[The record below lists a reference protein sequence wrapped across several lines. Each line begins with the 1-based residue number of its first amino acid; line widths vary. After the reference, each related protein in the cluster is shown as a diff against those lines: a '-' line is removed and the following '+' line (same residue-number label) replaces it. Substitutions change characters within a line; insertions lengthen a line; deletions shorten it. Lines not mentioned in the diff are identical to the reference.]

1 MDVVRLTMATPVVV
15 VAERWPEKLI
25 TLARWN
31 IVVTEETPWWQ
42 TIAHAL
48 SESGH
53 GPEVYEQVSQQ
64 LQD

>member
-1 MDVVRLTMATPVVV
+1 MATPVVM
-15 VAERWPEKLI
+15 VAECWPEKLK

-31 IVVTEETPWWQ
+31 IVVTEDTPWWQ

-53 GPEVYEQVSQQ
+53 GPEVHEQV
-64 LQD
+64 LLVLLD